1 MNYFT
6 SKQSYRCP
14 FFKSPETC
22 NCASCVNHRLMQES
36 KAAVKRAEAKNLASG
51 GSIPS
56 IGTTSEPAPAQETT
70 QQKVARQRKNRIEET
85 EKGWEKIQAA
95 MFDLAWMQ
103 SPKTQPQSALWKAL
117 FIDDTPKEKQQ
128 LIKQA
133 NTHLNEPVREGE
145 IVVIPT
151 AEPRNTKEKEDLRAL
166 QEEAAIGSLE
176 LGN

>member
-70 QQKVARQRKNRIEET
+70 QQKVARQRKKSN
-85 EKGWEKIQAA
+85 
-95 MFDLAWMQ
+95 
-103 SPKTQPQSALWKAL
+103 
-117 FIDDTPKEKQQ
+117 
-128 LIKQA
+128 
-133 NTHLNEPVREGE
+133 
-145 IVVIPT
+145 
-151 AEPRNTKEKEDLRAL
+151 
-166 QEEAAIGSLE
+166 
-176 LGN
+176 